1 MSYNLRVLSDNPL
14 AFWPSGTDDISGFDN
29 QVSIVGSVDNTNL
42 PLVIGAENSSKLS
55 GTAAITYIDIDGIA
69 TKNFSEDQFSIEC
82 WVRVNTTSSLEIPIV
97 GDSSNDIGLF
107 YKKGNIVFSIGTEY
121 IEYTVPFLKK
131 SIYIVAVYNKNKI
144 ILYIDGKIEAEKDLS
159 NFSFSNESILIKSGP
174 VNNSLDY
181 MLLNCVSFY
190 RSSLT
195 KDQILS
201 HYLENKSLSPTQIV
215 YPDQGNFFELT
226 DKSIS
231 TKYSYSYPANKSW
244 QYFINDNN
252 LYYNSQKEFISVV
265 KGNGDSQS
273 VVIEDFIT
281 IPSGPEMNS
290 SRIEWDGDN
299 GVSVS
304 VSVDGQNY
312 QSCVNGQPI
321 PQYSLSSFSQT
332 RNLYIRVYFTTSDD
346 SVYLPSLK
354 FLSISFYNNQ
364 KIYSK
369 NSSNYIASQQDIPVS
384 NNKYE
389 ILSTDNRNGISL
401 KNLSSFYINTTTPTK
416 SIEFFYTPYSIQ
428 NGGLVTSVATS
439 GYSASSLTW
448 SSNTI
453 SKSNI
458 SKIYVN
464 GVDKTSQTN
473 INNLFL
479 KDSIHHV
486 VIVFENS
493 IYGEISINKSSV
505 LGGQSL
511 YQNLAIYESALS
523 AEKVQ
528 DHFNKYVSSQGTII
542 EDQLGKM
549 SELSVDYFNSDW
561 IVVQNI

>member
-69 TKNFSEDQFSIEC
+69 TKNFSDDQFSIEC

-107 YKKGNIVFSIGTEY
+107 YKKGNIVFSIGVES

-131 SIYIVAVYNKNKI
+131 SLYIVAVYNRNKI

-231 TKYSYSYPANKSW
+231 AKYSYSYPANKSW

-252 LYYNSQKEFISVV
+252 LYYNSQKEFIGVV

-273 VVIEDFIT
+273 IVIEDFIT

-458 SKIYVN
+458 YKIYVN

-479 KDSIHHV
+479 KDSLHHV

>member
-69 TKNFSEDQFSIEC
+69 TKNFSDDQFSIEC

-159 NFSFSNESILIKSGP
+159 SFSFSNESILIKSGP

-252 LYYNSQKEFISVV
+252 LYYNSQKEFIGVV

-273 VVIEDFIT
+273 IVIEDFIT

-479 KDSIHHV
+479 KDSLHHV

>member
-69 TKNFSEDQFSIEC
+69 TKNFSDDQFSIEC

-107 YKKGNIVFSIGTEY
+107 YKKGNIVFSIGVES

-131 SIYIVAVYNKNKI
+131 SLYIVAVYNRNKI

-231 TKYSYSYPANKSW
+231 AKYSYSYPANKSW

-252 LYYNSQKEFISVV
+252 LYYNSQKEFIGVV

-273 VVIEDFIT
+273 IVIEDFIT

-321 PQYSLSSFSQT
+321 PQYSLGSFSQT

-458 SKIYVN
+458 YKIYVN

-479 KDSIHHV
+479 KDSLHHV

>member
-14 AFWPSGTDDISGFDN
+14 AFWPSGTDDISGFDK
-29 QVSIVGSVDNTNL
+29 QVSIVGSVDNTSL
-42 PLVIGAENSSKLS
+42 PLVIGAESSSKLS

-69 TKNFSEDQFSIEC
+69 TKNFSDDQFSIEC

-190 RSSLT
+190 RSSLA

-231 TKYSYSYPANKSW
+231 AKYSYSYPANKSW

-252 LYYNSQKEFISVV
+252 LYYNSQKEFIGVV
-265 KGNGDSQS
+265 RGDGDSQS
-273 VVIEDFIT
+273 IVIEDFIT

-299 GVSVS
+299 GISVS
-304 VSVDGQNY
+304 VSIDGQSY

-369 NSSNYIASQQDIPVS
+369 NSSSYIASQQDIPVS

-479 KDSIHHV
+479 KDSLHHV

>member
-69 TKNFSEDQFSIEC
+69 TKNFSDDQFSIEC

-97 GDSSNDIGLF
+97 GDSSSDIGIF
-107 YKKGNIVFSIGTEY
+107 YKKGNIVFSIGTES

-131 SIYIVAVYNKNKI
+131 SLHIVGVYSKNKI

-159 NFSFSNESILIKSGP
+159 NFSFLNESILIKSGP

-231 TKYSYSYPANKSW
+231 AKYSYSYPANKSW

-252 LYYNSQKEFISVV
+252 LYYNSQKEFIGVV

-273 VVIEDFIT
+273 IVIEDFIT

-428 NGGLVTSVATS
+428 NGGLVTSVATG
-439 GYSASSLTW
+439 GYSESSLTW

-479 KDSIHHV
+479 KDSLHHV

>member
-55 GTAAITYIDIDGIA
+55 GTSAITYIDIDGIA
-69 TKNFSEDQFSIEC
+69 TKNFSDDQFSIEC

-97 GDSSNDIGLF
+97 GDSSNDIGIF
-107 YKKGNIVFSIGTEY
+107 YKKGNIVFSIGTES

-131 SIYIVAVYNKNKI
+131 SLHIVGVYSKNKI

-159 NFSFSNESILIKSGP
+159 NFSFLNESILIKSGP

-231 TKYSYSYPANKSW
+231 AKYSYSYPANKLW

-252 LYYNSQKEFISVV
+252 LYYNSQKEFIGVI

-273 VVIEDFIT
+273 IVIEDFIT

-401 KNLSSFYINTTTPTK
+401 KNLSSFYINATTPTK

-464 GVDKTSQTN
+464 GIDKTSQTN

-479 KDSIHHV
+479 KDSLHHV

>member
-1 MSYNLRVLSDNPL
+1 MSYSLRVLSDNPL

-42 PLVIGAENSSKLS
+42 PLVIGAESSSKLS
-55 GTAAITYIDIDGIA
+55 GIAAITYIDIDGIA
-69 TKNFSEDQFSIEC
+69 TKNFSDDQFSIEC
-82 WVRVNTTSSLEIPIV
+82 WVRINTTSSLEIPIV
-97 GDSSNDIGLF
+97 GDSSNDIGIF
-107 YKKGNIVFSIGTEY
+107 YKKGNIVFSIGTES

-131 SIYIVAVYNKNKI
+131 SLHIVGVYSKNKI

-159 NFSFSNESILIKSGP
+159 NFSFLNESILIKSGP

-231 TKYSYSYPANKSW
+231 AKYSYSYPANKSW

-252 LYYNSQKEFISVV
+252 LYYNSQKEFIGVV

-273 VVIEDFIT
+273 IVIEDFIT

-479 KDSIHHV
+479 KDSLHHV

-511 YQNLAIYESALS
+511 YQNVAIYESALS

-528 DHFNKYVSSQGTII
+528 DHFNKYISSQGTII
-542 EDQLGKM
+542 EDQLAKM
-549 SELSVDYFNSDW
+549 SELSVNYFNSDW

>member
-55 GTAAITYIDIDGIA
+55 GTAAISYIDIDGIA
-69 TKNFSEDQFSIEC
+69 TKNFSDDQFSIEC

-107 YKKGNIVFSIGTEY
+107 YKKGNIVFSIGTES

-131 SIYIVAVYNKNKI
+131 SLHIVGVYSKNKI

-159 NFSFSNESILIKSGP
+159 NFSFLNESILIKSGP

-231 TKYSYSYPANKSW
+231 AKYSYSYPANKSW

-252 LYYNSQKEFISVV
+252 LYYNSQKEFIGVV

-273 VVIEDFIT
+273 IVIEDFIT

-304 VSVDGQNY
+304 VSIDGQNY

-401 KNLSSFYINTTTPTK
+401 KNLSSFSINTTTPTK

-479 KDSIHHV
+479 KDSLHHV

>member
-42 PLVIGAENSSKLS
+42 PLVIGAERSSKLS

-69 TKNFSEDQFSIEC
+69 TKNFSDDQFSIEC

-97 GDSSNDIGLF
+97 GDSSNDIGIF
-107 YKKGNIVFSIGTEY
+107 YKKGNIVFSIGTES

-131 SIYIVAVYNKNKI
+131 SLHIVGVYSKNKI

-159 NFSFSNESILIKSGP
+159 NFSFLNESILIKSGP

-231 TKYSYSYPANKSW
+231 SKYSYSYPANKSW

-252 LYYNSQKEFISVV
+252 LYYNSQKEFIGVV

-273 VVIEDFIT
+273 IVIEDFIT

-479 KDSIHHV
+479 KDSLHHV

>member
-69 TKNFSEDQFSIEC
+69 TKNFSDDQFSIEC

-97 GDSSNDIGLF
+97 GDSSNDIGIF
-107 YKKGNIVFSIGTEY
+107 YKKGNIVFSIGTES

-131 SIYIVAVYNKNKI
+131 SLHIVGVYSKNKI

-159 NFSFSNESILIKSGP
+159 GFSFSNQSITMKSGP

-190 RSSLT
+190 RNSLT
-195 KDQILS
+195 KDQVLS

-231 TKYSYSYPANKSW
+231 AKYSYSYPANKSW

-252 LYYNSQKEFISVV
+252 LYYNSQKEFIGVV

-273 VVIEDFIT
+273 IVIEDFIT

-304 VSVDGQNY
+304 VSIDGQDY

-439 GYSASSLTW
+439 GYSESSLTW

-479 KDSIHHV
+479 KDSLHHV

>member
-14 AFWPSGTDDISGFDN
+14 AFWPSGTNDISGFDN

-55 GTAAITYIDIDGIA
+55 GTAAITYTDIDGIA
-69 TKNFSEDQFSIEC
+69 SKNFSDDHFSIEC
-82 WVRVNTTSSLEIPIV
+82 WVRVNTNSSLEIPIV
-97 GDSSNDIGLF
+97 GDPSSNIGIF
-107 YKKGNIVFSIGTEY
+107 YKKGNIVFSIGTES

-131 SIYIVAVYNKNKI
+131 SLYLVAVYDKNKI
-144 ILYIDGKIEAEKDLS
+144 LMYVDGKLEAEKDLS
-159 NFSFSNESILIKSGP
+159 GFSFSNESIAMKSGP

-190 RSSLT
+190 RNALT
-195 KDQILS
+195 KDQILL
-201 HYLENKSLSPTQIV
+201 HYLDNKSLSPTQIV
-215 YPDQGNFFELT
+215 YPDRGNFFELT

-231 TKYSYSYPANKSW
+231 AKYSYSYPANKSW
-244 QYFINDNN
+244 QYFIDDNN
-252 LYYNSQKEFISVV
+252 LYYNSQKEFIGVV
-265 KGNGDSQS
+265 KGSGDAQS
-273 VVIEDFIT
+273 IVIEDFIT

-304 VSVDGQNY
+304 VSVNGQDY
-312 QSCVNGQPI
+312 EACVNGQPI

-332 RNLYIRVYFTTSDD
+332 RNLYIKVYFTTTDD

-369 NSSNYIASQQDIPVS
+369 NSSNYIASQQDTPVS

-401 KNLSSFYINTTTPTK
+401 KNLSSFYINTTSPTK

-439 GYSASSLTW
+439 GYSASSFTW

-464 GVDKTSQTN
+464 GVDKTTETN
-473 INNLFL
+473 INNLFSKNSL
-479 KDSIHHV
+479 HHV
-486 VIVFENS
+486 VIVFTNS

-505 LGGQSL
+505 LGGESL
-511 YQNLAIYESALS
+511 YQNMAIYESSLS
-523 AEKVQ
+523 SEKVQ
-528 DHFNKYVSSQGTII
+528 DHFNKYISFQGTII
-542 EDQLGKM
+542 EDQLAKM

>member
-42 PLVIGAENSSKLS
+42 PLVIGAESSSKLS

-69 TKNFSEDQFSIEC
+69 TKNFSDDQFSIEC

-131 SIYIVAVYNKNKI
+131 SLHIVAVYNKNKI

-159 NFSFSNESILIKSGP
+159 NFSFLNESILIKSGP

-231 TKYSYSYPANKSW
+231 AKYSYSYPANKSW

-252 LYYNSQKEFISVV
+252 LYYNSQKEFIGVV

-273 VVIEDFIT
+273 IVIEDFIT

-304 VSVDGQNY
+304 VSIDGQNY

-479 KDSIHHV
+479 KDSLHHV

>member
-42 PLVIGAENSSKLS
+42 PLVIGAESSSKLS

-69 TKNFSEDQFSIEC
+69 TKNFSDDQFSIEC
-82 WVRVNTTSSLEIPIV
+82 WVRLNTTSSLEIPIV
-97 GDSSNDIGLF
+97 GDSSNDIGIF
-107 YKKGNIVFSIGTEY
+107 YKKGNIVFSIGTES

-131 SIYIVAVYNKNKI
+131 SLYIVAVYSKNKI
-144 ILYIDGKIEAEKDLS
+144 ILYIDGKIEAEKDLPS
-159 NFSFSNESILIKSGP
+159 FSFSNESITMKSGP

-190 RSSLT
+190 RNSLT
-195 KDQILS
+195 KDQILL
-201 HYLENKSLSPTQIV
+201 HYLDNKSLSATQIV
-215 YPDQGNFFELT
+215 YPDQGNFFELN

-231 TKYSYSYPANKSW
+231 AKYSYSYPANKSW

-252 LYYNSQKEFISVV
+252 LYYNSQKEFIGVV
-265 KGNGDSQS
+265 KGDGNPQS
-273 VVIEDFIT
+273 IVIEDFIT
-281 IPSGPEMNS
+281 IPSGPDMNS

-304 VSVDGQNY
+304 VSIDGQDY

-321 PQYSLSSFSQT
+321 PQYSLISFSQT

-369 NSSNYIASQQDIPVS
+369 NSSNYISSQQDIPVS

-428 NGGLVTSVATS
+428 NGGLVTSSSVD

-453 SKSNI
+453 SKINI

-479 KDSIHHV
+479 KDSLHHV

-511 YQNLAIYESALS
+511 YQNVAIYESALS

-528 DHFNKYVSSQGTII
+528 DHFNKYISSQGTII
-542 EDQLGKM
+542 EDQLAKM

>member
-55 GTAAITYIDIDGIA
+55 GTSAITYIDIDGIA
-69 TKNFSEDQFSIEC
+69 TKNFSDDQFSIEC

-97 GDSSNDIGLF
+97 GDSSNDIGIF
-107 YKKGNIVFSIGTEY
+107 YKKGNIVFSIGTES

-131 SIYIVAVYNKNKI
+131 SLHIVGVYSKNKI

-159 NFSFSNESILIKSGP
+159 NFSFLNESILIKSGP

-231 TKYSYSYPANKSW
+231 AKYSYSYPANKSW

-252 LYYNSQKEFISVV
+252 LYYNSQKEFIGVI

-273 VVIEDFIT
+273 IVIEDFIT

-464 GVDKTSQTN
+464 GIDKTSQTN

-479 KDSIHHV
+479 KDSLHHV

>member
-69 TKNFSEDQFSIEC
+69 TKNFSDDQFSIEC

-97 GDSSNDIGLF
+97 GDSSNDIGIF
-107 YKKGNIVFSIGTEY
+107 YKKGNIVFSIGTES

-131 SIYIVAVYNKNKI
+131 SLHIVGVYSKNKI

-159 NFSFSNESILIKSGP
+159 NFSFLNESILIKSGP

-231 TKYSYSYPANKSW
+231 AKYSYSYPANKSW

-252 LYYNSQKEFISVV
+252 LYYNSQKEFIGVV

-273 VVIEDFIT
+273 IVIEDFIT

-428 NGGLVTSVATS
+428 NGGLVTSVATG
-439 GYSASSLTW
+439 GYSESSLTW

-479 KDSIHHV
+479 KDSLHHV

>member
-42 PLVIGAENSSKLS
+42 PLVIGAESSSKLS

-69 TKNFSEDQFSIEC
+69 TKNFSDNQFSIEC

-97 GDSSNDIGLF
+97 GDSSNDIGIF
-107 YKKGNIVFSIGTEY
+107 YKKGNIVFSIGTDY

-159 NFSFSNESILIKSGP
+159 NFSFLNESISIKSGP

-190 RSSLT
+190 RNSLT
-195 KDQILS
+195 KDQVLS

-231 TKYSYSYPANKSW
+231 AKYSYSYPANKSW

-252 LYYNSQKEFISVV
+252 LYYNSQKEFIGVV

-273 VVIEDFIT
+273 IVIEDFIT

-304 VSVDGQNY
+304 VSIDGQNY

-479 KDSIHHV
+479 KDSLHHV

>member
-69 TKNFSEDQFSIEC
+69 TKNFSDDQFSIEC

-97 GDSSNDIGLF
+97 GDSSNDIGIF
-107 YKKGNIVFSIGTEY
+107 YKKGNIVFSIGTES

-131 SIYIVAVYNKNKI
+131 SLHIVGVYSKNKI

-159 NFSFSNESILIKSGP
+159 NFSFLNESILIKSGP

-231 TKYSYSYPANKSW
+231 AKYSYSYPANKSW

-252 LYYNSQKEFISVV
+252 LYYNSQKEFIGVV

-273 VVIEDFIT
+273 IVIEDFIT

-428 NGGLVTSVATS
+428 NGGLVTSVATG
-439 GYSASSLTW
+439 GYSESSLTW

-458 SKIYVN
+458 SKMYVN

-479 KDSIHHV
+479 KDSLHHV

>member
-69 TKNFSEDQFSIEC
+69 TKNFSDDQFSIEC

-159 NFSFSNESILIKSGP
+159 SFSFSNESILIKSGP

-231 TKYSYSYPANKSW
+231 AKYSYSYPANKSW

-252 LYYNSQKEFISVV
+252 LYYNSQKEFIGVV

-273 VVIEDFIT
+273 IVIEDFIT

-479 KDSIHHV
+479 KDSLHHV

>member
-69 TKNFSEDQFSIEC
+69 TKNFSDDQFSIEC

-97 GDSSNDIGLF
+97 GDSSNDIGIF
-107 YKKGNIVFSIGTEY
+107 YKKGNIVFSIGTES

-131 SIYIVAVYNKNKI
+131 SLHIVGVYSKNKI

-159 NFSFSNESILIKSGP
+159 NFSFLNESILIKSGP

-231 TKYSYSYPANKSW
+231 AKYSYSYPANKSW

-252 LYYNSQKEFISVV
+252 LYYNSQKEFIGVV

-273 VVIEDFIT
+273 IIIEDFIT

-304 VSVDGQNY
+304 VSIDGQDY

-473 INNLFL
+473 VNNFFL
-479 KDSIHHV
+479 KDSLHHV

>member
-1 MSYNLRVLSDNPL
+1 M
-14 AFWPSGTDDISGFDN
+14 
-29 QVSIVGSVDNTNL
+29 
-42 PLVIGAENSSKLS
+42 
-55 GTAAITYIDIDGIA
+55 
-69 TKNFSEDQFSIEC
+69 
-82 WVRVNTTSSLEIPIV
+82 

-107 YKKGNIVFSIGTEY
+107 YKKGNIVFSIGAEY

-231 TKYSYSYPANKSW
+231 AKYSYSYPANKSW

-252 LYYNSQKEFISVV
+252 LYYNSQKEFIGVV

-273 VVIEDFIT
+273 IVIEDFIT

-369 NSSNYIASQQDIPVS
+369 NSSNYIASQQDISVS

-428 NGGLVTSVATS
+428 NGGLVTSSSVD

-479 KDSIHHV
+479 KDSLHHV

>member
-42 PLVIGAENSSKLS
+42 PLVIGAESSSKLS

-69 TKNFSEDQFSIEC
+69 TKNFSDNQFSIEC

-97 GDSSNDIGLF
+97 GDSSNDIGIF

-159 NFSFSNESILIKSGP
+159 NFSFLNESISIKSGP

-190 RSSLT
+190 RNSLT
-195 KDQILS
+195 KDQVLS

-231 TKYSYSYPANKSW
+231 AKYSYSYPANKSW

-252 LYYNSQKEFISVV
+252 LYYNSQKEFIGVV

-273 VVIEDFIT
+273 IVIEDFIT

-304 VSVDGQNY
+304 VSIDGQNY

-479 KDSIHHV
+479 KDSLHHV

>member
-69 TKNFSEDQFSIEC
+69 TKNFSDDQFSIEC

-107 YKKGNIVFSIGTEY
+107 YKKGNIVFSIGVES

-131 SIYIVAVYNKNKI
+131 SLYIVAVYNRNKI

-159 NFSFSNESILIKSGP
+159 NFSFLNESISIKSGP

-190 RSSLT
+190 RNSLT

-231 TKYSYSYPANKSW
+231 AKYSYSYPANKSW

-252 LYYNSQKEFISVV
+252 LYYNSQKEFIGVV

-273 VVIEDFIT
+273 IVIEDFIT

-321 PQYSLSSFSQT
+321 PQYSLGSFSQT

-416 SIEFFYTPYSIQ
+416 S
-428 NGGLVTSVATS
+428 
-439 GYSASSLTW
+439 
-448 SSNTI
+448 
-453 SKSNI
+453 
-458 SKIYVN
+458 
-464 GVDKTSQTN
+464 
-473 INNLFL
+473 
-479 KDSIHHV
+479 
-486 VIVFENS
+486 
-493 IYGEISINKSSV
+493 
-505 LGGQSL
+505 
-511 YQNLAIYESALS
+511 
-523 AEKVQ
+523 
-528 DHFNKYVSSQGTII
+528 
-542 EDQLGKM
+542 
-549 SELSVDYFNSDW
+549 
-561 IVVQNI
+561 

>member
-69 TKNFSEDQFSIEC
+69 TKNFSDDQFSIEC

-159 NFSFSNESILIKSGP
+159 SFSFSNESILIKSGP

-252 LYYNSQKEFISVV
+252 LYYNSQKEFIGVV

-273 VVIEDFIT
+273 IVIEDFIT

-439 GYSASSLTW
+439 GYSESSLTW

-479 KDSIHHV
+479 KDSLHHV

>member
-1 MSYNLRVLSDNPL
+1 
-14 AFWPSGTDDISGFDN
+14 
-29 QVSIVGSVDNTNL
+29 
-42 PLVIGAENSSKLS
+42 
-55 GTAAITYIDIDGIA
+55 
-69 TKNFSEDQFSIEC
+69 
-82 WVRVNTTSSLEIPIV
+82 
-97 GDSSNDIGLF
+97 
-107 YKKGNIVFSIGTEY
+107 
-121 IEYTVPFLKK
+121 
-131 SIYIVAVYNKNKI
+131 
-144 ILYIDGKIEAEKDLS
+144 
-159 NFSFSNESILIKSGP
+159 
-174 VNNSLDY
+174 
-181 MLLNCVSFY
+181 
-190 RSSLT
+190 
-195 KDQILS
+195 
-201 HYLENKSLSPTQIV
+201 
-215 YPDQGNFFELT
+215 
-226 DKSIS
+226 
-231 TKYSYSYPANKSW
+231 
-244 QYFINDNN
+244 
-252 LYYNSQKEFISVV
+252 
-265 KGNGDSQS
+265 
-273 VVIEDFIT
+273 
-281 IPSGPEMNS
+281 
-290 SRIEWDGDN
+290 
-299 GVSVS
+299 
-304 VSVDGQNY
+304 
-312 QSCVNGQPI
+312 
-321 PQYSLSSFSQT
+321 
-332 RNLYIRVYFTTSDD
+332 
-346 SVYLPSLK
+346 VYLPSLK

-439 GYSASSLTW
+439 GYSESSLTW

-479 KDSIHHV
+479 KDSLHHV

>member
-14 AFWPSGTDDISGFDN
+14 AFWPSGTNDISGFDN

-55 GTAAITYIDIDGIA
+55 GTAAITYTDIDGIA
-69 TKNFSEDQFSIEC
+69 SKNFSDDHFSIEC
-82 WVRVNTTSSLEIPIV
+82 WVRVNTNSSSEIPIV
-97 GDSSNDIGLF
+97 GDPSSDIGIF
-107 YKKGNIVFSIGTEY
+107 YKKGNIVFSIGTES

-131 SIYIVAVYNKNKI
+131 SLYLVAVYDKNKI
-144 ILYIDGKIEAEKDLS
+144 LMYVDGKLESEKDLS
-159 NFSFSNESILIKSGP
+159 GFSFSNESITMKSGP

-190 RSSLT
+190 RNALT
-195 KDQILS
+195 KDQILL
-201 HYLENKSLSPTQIV
+201 HYLDNKSLSPTQIV
-215 YPDQGNFFELT
+215 YPDLGNFFELT

-231 TKYSYSYPANKSW
+231 AKYSYSYPANKSW

-252 LYYNSQKEFISVV
+252 LYYNSQKEFIGVV
-265 KGNGDSQS
+265 KGNGDAQS
-273 VVIEDFIT
+273 IVIEDFIT

-304 VSVDGQNY
+304 VSVNGQDY
-312 QSCVNGQPI
+312 EACINGQPI

-332 RNLYIRVYFTTSDD
+332 RNLYIKVYFTTTDD

-369 NSSNYIASQQDIPVS
+369 NSSDYIASQQDTPVS

-439 GYSASSLTW
+439 GYSASSFTW

-464 GVDKTSQTN
+464 GVDKTTETN
-473 INNLFL
+473 INNLFSKNSL
-479 KDSIHHV
+479 HHV
-486 VIVFENS
+486 VIVFTNS

-505 LGGQSL
+505 LGGESL
-511 YQNLAIYESALS
+511 YQNMAIYELALS

-528 DHFNKYVSSQGTII
+528 DHFNKYISSQGTII
-542 EDQLGKM
+542 EDQLAKM
-549 SELSVDYFNSDW
+549 SELSIDYFNSDW
-561 IVVQNI
+561 IVVKNI

>member
-55 GTAAITYIDIDGIA
+55 GTAVITYIDIDGIA
-69 TKNFSEDQFSIEC
+69 TKNFSDDQFSIEC

-131 SIYIVAVYNKNKI
+131 SLHIVAVYNKNKI

-159 NFSFSNESILIKSGP
+159 NFSFLNESILIKSGP

-190 RSSLT
+190 RNSLT
-195 KDQILS
+195 KDQVLS

-231 TKYSYSYPANKSW
+231 AKYSYSYPANKSW

-252 LYYNSQKEFISVV
+252 LYYNSQKEFIGVV

-273 VVIEDFIT
+273 IVIEDFIT

-304 VSVDGQNY
+304 VSIDGQNY

-479 KDSIHHV
+479 KDSLHHV

>member
-69 TKNFSEDQFSIEC
+69 TKNFSDDQFSIEC

-97 GDSSNDIGLF
+97 GDSSNDIGIF
-107 YKKGNIVFSIGTEY
+107 YKKGNIVFSIGTES

-131 SIYIVAVYNKNKI
+131 SLHIVGVYSKNKI

-159 NFSFSNESILIKSGP
+159 NFSFLNESILIKSGP

-231 TKYSYSYPANKSW
+231 AKYSYSYPANKSW

-252 LYYNSQKEFISVV
+252 LYYNSQKEFIGVV

-273 VVIEDFIT
+273 IVIEDFIT

-479 KDSIHHV
+479 KDSLHHV

>member
-55 GTAAITYIDIDGIA
+55 GAAAITYIDIDGIA
-69 TKNFSEDQFSIEC
+69 TKNFSDDQFSIEC

-107 YKKGNIVFSIGTEY
+107 YKKGNIVFSIGTES

-131 SIYIVAVYNKNKI
+131 SLHIVGVYSKNKI

-159 NFSFSNESILIKSGP
+159 NFSFLNESILIKSGP

-231 TKYSYSYPANKSW
+231 AKYSYSYPANKSW

-252 LYYNSQKEFISVV
+252 LYYNSQKEFIGVV

-273 VVIEDFIT
+273 IVIEDFIT

-304 VSVDGQNY
+304 VSIDGQSY

-479 KDSIHHV
+479 KDSLHHV